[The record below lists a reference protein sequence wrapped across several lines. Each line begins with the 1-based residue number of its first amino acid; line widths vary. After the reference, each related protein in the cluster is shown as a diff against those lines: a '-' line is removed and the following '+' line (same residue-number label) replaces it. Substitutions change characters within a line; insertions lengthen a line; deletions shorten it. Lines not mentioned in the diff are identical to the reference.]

1 VSRLDHV
8 AVVVNNLD
16 EALAFYRDGLQ
27 MSVILQR
34 LLPEEGVRVAFLD
47 AGESRIELLEP
58 VDPETGVARFLR
70 KKGEGLHHICLQV
83 DDIAAMV
90 QQLTAAGVEVI
101 GPVREGVHGKVVFV
115 HPRSAHGVLIE
126 LLQPSEETQPTRA

>member
-1 VSRLDHV
+1 MSRLDHI
-8 AVVVNNLD
+8 AVVVNNLE

-27 MSVILQR
+27 MSVTLQR

-58 VDPETGVARFLR
+58 VDPGTGVARFLR

-90 QQLTAAGVEVI
+90 QQLTAEGVEVI
-101 GPVREGVHGKVVFV
+101 GSVREGVHGKVVFV

-126 LLQPSEETQPTRA
+126 LLQLPEETPPMRT